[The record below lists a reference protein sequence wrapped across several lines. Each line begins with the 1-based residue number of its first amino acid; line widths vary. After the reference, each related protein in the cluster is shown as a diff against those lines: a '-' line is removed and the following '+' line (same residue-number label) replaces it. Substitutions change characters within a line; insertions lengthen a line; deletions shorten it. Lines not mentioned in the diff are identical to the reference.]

1 MFQLYGKS
9 LRNLFR
15 KKNLCF
21 CWYISVYS
29 AWTCMDCGREL
40 FILKALVQIHILE
53 RHGDLASKKADNFM
67 FYYDVFC

>member
-1 MFQLYGKS
+1 MFQLHGKS
-9 LRNLFR
+9 LKNLFR

-40 FILKALVQIHILE
+40 FILKALVQIDILE
-53 RHGDLASKKADNFM
+53 
-67 FYYDVFC
+67 